1 MNKRDKISDNY
12 RKRVDGLLQNQ
23 SDLDLFNPLNQAELD
38 EIWEEISTEMDIDE
52 IWKNI
57 SSELDIARP
66 VDSGFDLIIR
76 ILAAVLIILL
86 GLIPVK
92 KTMLDPGISQTDISS
107 ETRHNEQSAAS
118 GIKNKGEDSS
128 TGEQK
133 KGDISP
139 ALRSSLDKSGDA
151 HKLIPA
157 AGNRNWLTLEIP
169 MPLIN
174 EAISEVLTVSETSD
188 SSLVVSPDKIP
199 TRKSGISP
207 ALFLDDLKKIN
218 ALSKTDFSTSGS
230 SLPLTDNKRISL
242 GLIISFRNTWLL
254 NYETLNG
261 FKSESLNTT
270 EIVFFPEVGLSMN
283 YSLNNSWLLQADGF
297 FSSNS
302 GQEYLDYIY
311 GIYSKKKITLNY
323 STIAPSVKYKFMI
336 SSNYNPRSSIN
347 VCAGGYFSVLH
358 YAYQEI
364 NSDRK
369 SIGSQYRKFDFG
381 VRLGGEYEL
390 QISDQL
396 SLVPGLFLSIGI
408 PNIYKGS
415 DYVPGYFRR
424 THNGRVGFHIA
435 AYYHFD

>member
-1 MNKRDKISDNY
+1 LNEGDKISDNY
-12 RKRVDGLLQNQ
+12 RKEIDKLLVNQ
-23 SDLDLFNPLNQAELD
+23 SDEDLYNPLNQAELD
-38 EIWEEISTEMDIDE
+38 EIWEEISTEMDIE
-52 IWKNI
+52 EVWKNI
-57 SSELDIARP
+57 LSELDIARP
-66 VDSGFDLIIR
+66 LDSGSDLIMR
-76 ILAAVLIILL
+76 VLAAVLIILV

-92 KTMLDPGISQTDISS
+92 KAIIDSGIGQTDISI

-118 GIKNKGEDSS
+118 SIKNKGEDSS

-133 KGDISP
+133 KGDLSP
-139 ALRSSLDKSGDA
+139 ALRSSLDKRGDA

-157 AGNRNWLTLEIP
+157 AGSRTGATQEIP
-169 MPLIN
+169 MPLSY
-174 EAISEVLTVSETSD
+174 EAISGVLTVTETAD
-188 SSLVVSPDKIP
+188 SSLVVSLDKIP

-207 ALFLDDLKKIN
+207 ALFPDDLKKIN
-218 ALSKTDFSTSGS
+218 ELSKTDFSTSGS

-242 GLIISFRNTWLL
+242 GFIISFRNTWLL

-297 FSSNS
+297 FSSNT

-311 GIYSKKKITLNY
+311 GVYSRKKITLNY
-323 STIAPSVKYKFMI
+323 STIAPSIKHKFMI

-347 VCAGGYFSVLH
+347 VFAGGYFSVLH
-358 YAYQEI
+358 YAYQEV

-408 PNIYKGS
+408 PNIYKGN